1 MSWLALGPALGG
13 ALAVLFA
20 PGLLI
25 AASGGARRLFL
36 WAVAPGISVGVL
48 AALGIAYPLL
58 GVSWSPFTAAVG
70 VLVIA
75 APVGAISWMARRR
88 RTIRPET
95 RSLDRVGGRYV
106 VVAGAIAAI
115 VISIQV
121 AVMLGAPDAVSQT
134 FDAAFHLNG
143 VRYLVDHNSASSFEL
158 TGLILAPGASSFYPA
173 AWHSVVVSVVQLS
186 GASVPLAANAVNI
199 LIAAVV
205 WPAGALLL
213 VNRLLPTSKA
223 AILATGVLAAA
234 FPGFPI
240 QPLDYGVLYPYF
252 LALALLPAALAVG
265 LSLVGVVAKR
275 AEPAILNVAVLLA
288 LLAGIALSQPSVV
301 LAWGVLMLPPVFA
314 RFLHYWK
321 KDARIGRRVFTTS
334 ALIAVVGALS
344 VAWLFAGRIGYDS
357 PWWAYASPL
366 KGLLDLFGLN
376 LHWLTPAVFAFA
388 LMIIGVVATL
398 RRASTWWIGASWSI
412 AALLF
417 FLSASMP
424 FWTLRNLLLGP
435 FYKDPPRFFSLLAV
449 ASVPL
454 AAWGAHVVWKW
465 WIARS
470 ETRRA
475 AKLSRGPSAKLVAA
489 SSLVVLLLG
498 TQLVGMYAAVQYS
511 LSSYALEEVS
521 PVLSTDERTL
531 IERLDSDGLSDG
543 LIVGNPW
550 TGTAYAYAL
559 SGRAVMNP
567 HFNSATG
574 ADAHLLNT
582 SLNQA
587 TTDPAVCAAVDALGA
602 RYVLDFG
609 SYTKDN
615 GDLLVVDSSIG
626 FEGLL
631 NLNESG
637 VVTEIDREGDAV
649 LYEITACG

>member
-1 MSWLALGPALGG
+1 MSWLALVPALGG
-13 ALAVLFA
+13 AIAVLFA
-20 PGLLI
+20 PGLII
-25 AASGGARRLFL
+25 AAFGGARRMFL
-36 WAVAPGISVGVL
+36 WAVAPGVSVGVL
-48 AALGIAYPLL
+48 AALGTAYPFLGLSWTPLTAAL
-58 GVSWSPFTAAVG
+58 GVLALAV
-70 VLVIA
+70 
-75 APVGAISWMARRR
+75 PVGAISWIARRGR
-88 RTIRPET
+88 NTTAPTET
-95 RSLDRVGGRYV
+95 AGRVGGRFFV
-106 VVAGAIAAI
+106 IAGATAAI
-115 VISIQV
+115 VISVQV
-121 AVMLGAPDAVSQT
+121 AVMIGAPDAVSQT

-158 TGLILAPGASSFYPA
+158 TGLILGPGISSFYPA
-173 AWHSVVVSVVQLS
+173 AWHTVVVSVVQLS
-186 GASVPLAANAVNI
+186 GATVPLAANAVNI
-199 LIAAVV
+199 LIAAIV
-205 WPAGALLL
+205 WPAGVLLL

-223 AILATGVLAAA
+223 ALLAAGVLAAA

-275 AEPAILNVAVLLA
+275 SEPILLNIAVLLA
-288 LLAGIALSQPSVV
+288 LLAGIGLAQPSVA

-314 RFLHYWK
+314 RFLRFWK
-321 KDARIGRRVFTTS
+321 NEPRTPRRVFATT
-334 ALIAVVGALS
+334 ALVVLIGGLA
-344 VAWLFAGRIGYDS
+344 VAWLVAGRIGYSS

-376 LHWLTPAVFAFA
+376 LHWLTPAVFASA

-398 RRASTWWIGASWSI
+398 RRAGTWWIGASWSI

-449 ASVPL
+449 VSVPL
-454 AAWGAHVVWKW
+454 AAWGAHVVWNW
-465 WIARS
+465 WTAHS
-470 ETRRA
+470 ERRREA
-475 AKLSRGPSAKLVAA
+475 GLNSGPSAKVVAA

-498 TQLVGMYAAVQYS
+498 TQLVGMYATIQYS
-511 LSSYALEEVS
+511 LSGYALREVS
-521 PVLSTDERTL
+521 PVLSIDERTL
-531 IERLDSDGLSDG
+531 IERLGSDGLSDG

-567 HFNSATG
+567 HFNTANG
-574 ADAHLLNT
+574 ADAYLLNT

-587 TTDPAVCAAVDALGA
+587 NEDPAVCAAVDALDA

-615 GDLLVVDSSIG
+615 GDLLKVDSSIG

-631 NLNESG
+631 DLNDAG
-637 VVTEIDREGDAV
+637 VVTELDREGDAV